1 MPYCVGI
8 TVSRFRILKW
18 GRKEQSAEIKDMKTM
33 KKPIFVIFL
42 LSIIICMSLM
52 YSCSSSKNIAMNTTI
67 TMLNYNNDYVTEWN
81 DGKFW
86 AYKNDK
92 DYMIG
97 ITISKAK
104 DHFGVFQMNLI
115 VKNKTDGSLIFDP
128 AGISVELVTSGGSE
142 QLGLYEYPF
151 VPNIDMAT
159 YDKGE
164 NIYLLSKMA
173 DRGENFKQIGYLR
186 KNTVYEDQGIM
197 GYLNFDLGESGT
209 GMLNVDIPVGDKICH
224 SEWYI
229 GKEPIMPVVYK
240 TTGRISIVDHHDAF
254 EKAWKDGVLWVYKK
268 TRDYVVG
275 LALCASDENEHDY
288 QLNLAITS
296 FDGHLVRFNPADI
309 TVTLVSGTD
318 VNQPLSFEFSYQNQD
333 AQNGIGYIKRSKGDA
348 GIIKV
353 DVPIGNEIH
362 TFQWSIKNF

>member
-115 VKNKTDGSLIFDP
+115 VKNKTDG
-128 AGISVELVTSGGSE
+128 
-142 QLGLYEYPF
+142 
-151 VPNIDMAT
+151 
-159 YDKGE
+159 
-164 NIYLLSKMA
+164 
-173 DRGENFKQIGYLR
+173 
-186 KNTVYEDQGIM
+186 
-197 GYLNFDLGESGT
+197 
-209 GMLNVDIPVGDKICH
+209 
-224 SEWYI
+224 
-229 GKEPIMPVVYK
+229 
-240 TTGRISIVDHHDAF
+240 
-254 EKAWKDGVLWVYKK
+254 
-268 TRDYVVG
+268 
-275 LALCASDENEHDY
+275 
-288 QLNLAITS
+288 
-296 FDGHLVRFNPADI
+296 
-309 TVTLVSGTD
+309 
-318 VNQPLSFEFSYQNQD
+318 
-333 AQNGIGYIKRSKGDA
+333 
-348 GIIKV
+348 
-353 DVPIGNEIH
+353 
-362 TFQWSIKNF
+362 